1 MNHTRSKPIRPC
13 NRYATCLACSISWF
27 VSVHLPFLP
36 ISTVHPSRFP
46 PERVEGADGPGKLT
60 KLLHITRAFN
70 RMNLRGIEIMLQS
83 PLADHVPTHEPV
95 HLSALRS
102 HSGFRSVNPAHG
114 QADGTSRAIQA
125 MMRFTTFRCRS
136 GESSTPRGT
145 LHHLFRHPRQ
155 QVAVACCAVKTGC
168 PRIGVW
174 RPSFGGQA
182 GASRCRT
189 KSSAWQRRTS
199 RPCFP
204 M

>member
-1 MNHTRSKPIRPC
+1 MFDRGDRECREWVNHTRSKPIRPC
-13 NRYATCLACSISWF
+13 HRYATCLACSISWF

-36 ISTVHPSRFP
+36 ISTAHPITFPAGACGGRGWSRQVD
-46 PERVEGADGPGKLT
+46 ED
-60 KLLHITRAFN
+60 
-70 RMNLRGIEIMLQS
+70 S
-83 PLADHVPTHEPV
+83 
-95 HLSALRS
+95 
-102 HSGFRSVNPAHG
+102 AHG
-114 QADGTSRAIQA
+114 QADGSSRAIQA

-174 RPSFGGQA
+174 RPSFSGQA

-189 KSSAWQRRTS
+189 KSSAWRRRAS

-204 M
+204 R

>member
-1 MNHTRSKPIRPC
+1 MFDRGDRECREWVNHTRSKPIRPC
-13 NRYATCLACSISWF
+13 HRYATCLACSISWF

-36 ISTVHPSRFP
+36 ISTAHPITFPAGACGGRGWSRQVD
-46 PERVEGADGPGKLT
+46 EE
-60 KLLHITRAFN
+60 
-70 RMNLRGIEIMLQS
+70 S
-83 PLADHVPTHEPV
+83 
-95 HLSALRS
+95 
-102 HSGFRSVNPAHG
+102 AHG
-114 QADGTSRAIQA
+114 QADGSSRAIQA

-174 RPSFGGQA
+174 RPSFSGQA

-189 KSSAWQRRTS
+189 KSSAWRRRAS